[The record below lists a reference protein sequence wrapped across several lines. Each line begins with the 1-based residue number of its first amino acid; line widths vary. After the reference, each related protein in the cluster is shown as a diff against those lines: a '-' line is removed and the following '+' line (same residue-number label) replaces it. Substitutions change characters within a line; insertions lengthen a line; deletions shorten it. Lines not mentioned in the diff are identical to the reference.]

1 MSMSDYRSLFLKS
14 FCLVTGLFLLSGCN
28 DNNNDGTASSE
39 NPQVSSVMPA
49 DSAAGVS
56 PDTKIT
62 AAFAED
68 MLGTSIS
75 ERTVRL
81 SRNGTDVPAG
91 VTFDGASNVV
101 TLTPVLGLGLLGH
114 YQFTLDAAI
123 ADLSGNALS
132 SPVTS
137 SFTVRDG
144 VWGET
149 ATSFNFQERNSE
161 DVQVATGTDGEAF
174 AVWVTDN
181 GNPVSSHY
189 TPEEGWSLPADL
201 DDGSYAAG
209 KRHPQ
214 IAIDNEGNAIAVWQT
229 YFNNGSYTLGSNR
242 YTKAGGWGTAVTIG
256 ATPIHLVLSQQN
268 EKALLGFDEQ
278 GNALVIRAGRNYSPP
293 GGFLVLVNRYS
304 KQDGSWGGETPIVSS
319 GLLELRQAQF
329 TITADGSAFATWVQ
343 AISSSDCA
351 IQASRYAPG
360 SGWTAAEIVGPGLCL
375 SEPQIGMDEEG
386 NAIVV
391 WNQPSG
397 PTPNIW
403 ANRYSAGEGWGTAQ
417 MIESDGEGT
426 SRGPQVAVTPKG
438 DALVVW
444 RKNNGM
450 SDRNRASR
458 YSQQSDSWSQP
469 ENISAGDSDSVE
481 SPRLALD
488 VDGNAL
494 AVWRRDINGK
504 SEVRAGRYAVGSGWK
519 APLIIT
525 SDQAVPQTAVQVAV
539 DSDGTG
545 IVYWTRPL
553 GSDSR
558 IYSKRFD

>member
-1 MSMSDYRSLFLKS
+1 
-14 FCLVTGLFLLSGCN
+14 
-28 DNNNDGTASSE
+28 
-39 NPQVSSVMPA
+39 
-49 DSAAGVS
+49 
-56 PDTKIT
+56 
-62 AAFAED
+62 
-68 MLGTSIS
+68 
-75 ERTVRL
+75 
-81 SRNGTDVPAG
+81 
-91 VTFDGASNVV
+91 
-101 TLTPVLGLGLLGH
+101 
-114 YQFTLDAAI
+114 
-123 ADLSGNALS
+123 
-132 SPVTS
+132 
-137 SFTVRDG
+137 
-144 VWGET
+144 
-149 ATSFNFQERNSE
+149 
-161 DVQVATGTDGEAF
+161 
-174 AVWVTDN
+174 
-181 GNPVSSHY
+181 
-189 TPEEGWSLPADL
+189 
-201 DDGSYAAG
+201 
-209 KRHPQ
+209 
-214 IAIDNEGNAIAVWQT
+214 
-229 YFNNGSYTLGSNR
+229 
-242 YTKAGGWGTAVTIG
+242 
-256 ATPIHLVLSQQN
+256 
-268 EKALLGFDEQ
+268 
-278 GNALVIRAGRNYSPP
+278 
-293 GGFLVLVNRYS
+293 
-304 KQDGSWGGETPIVSS
+304 
-319 GLLELRQAQF
+319 
-329 TITADGSAFATWVQ
+329 
-343 AISSSDCA
+343 
-351 IQASRYAPG
+351 
-360 SGWTAAEIVGPGLCL
+360 
-375 SEPQIGMDEEG
+375 MDEEG